1 MRKVTA
7 IRDARLRA
15 WEHRAEPVE
24 LLATAGGADV
34 AAMVGFLV
42 HASARRTPV
51 LLDGVVAAA
60 AALVVQELQPRCV
73 RWWRAAQRT
82 GEPAQAVALR
92 RLGLD
97 PLLDLGV
104 DVGDTTGGL
113 LAVPV
118 LRAAARAHSR

>member
-1 MRKVTA
+1 
-7 IRDARLRA
+7 
-15 WEHRAEPVE
+15 
-24 LLATAGGADV
+24 
-34 AAMVGFLV
+34 
-42 HASARRTPV
+42 
-51 LLDGVVAAA
+51 
-60 AALVVQELQPRCV
+60 
-73 RWWRAAQRT
+73 
-82 GEPAQAVALR
+82 VALR